1 MSKRNVGKLI
11 GVNSIDKIADKIKVA
26 LLDGRV
32 REILKQET
40 QVIVNNAK
48 ANSLSVSSSVS
59 NSIQHIERGNYPLHV
74 LIAPKYPEG
83 NLAHLFEYGTELR
96 SNANGKNRGRII
108 AKPFMRPAID
118 NNIASVK
125 LKILI
130 RLQEI
135 VRKLKIKK

>member
-1 MSKRNVGKLI
+1 MNKRNVSKLI

-83 NLAHLFEYGTELR
+83 NLAHLFEYGTKPR
-96 SNANGKNRGRII
+96 YTKDGSYRGQII
-108 AKPFMRPAID
+108 ATPFMRPAID
-118 NNIASVK
+118 SNIKQVEKQIGARIKTEVQK
-125 LKILI
+125 LK
-130 RLQEI
+130 
-135 VRKLKIKK
+135 K

>member
-1 MSKRNVGKLI
+1 MSKRNVSKLI

-59 NSIQHIERGNYPLHV
+59 NSIQHIERGN
-74 LIAPKYPEG
+74 
-83 NLAHLFEYGTELR
+83 
-96 SNANGKNRGRII
+96 
-108 AKPFMRPAID
+108 
-118 NNIASVK
+118 
-125 LKILI
+125 
-130 RLQEI
+130 
-135 VRKLKIKK
+135 

>member
-1 MSKRNVGKLI
+1 MSKRNVSKLI

-83 NLAHLFEYGTELR
+83 NLAHLFEYGTKPR
-96 SNANGKNRGRII
+96 YTKDGSYRGQII
-108 AKPFMRPAID
+108 ATPFMRPAID
-118 NNIASVK
+118 SNIKQVEKQIGARIKTEVQK
-125 LKILI
+125 LK
-130 RLQEI
+130 
-135 VRKLKIKK
+135 K

>member
-1 MSKRNVGKLI
+1 MSKRNVSKLI

-83 NLAHLFEYGTELR
+83 NLAHLFEYGTKPR
-96 SNANGKNRGRII
+96 YTKDGSYRGQII
-108 AKPFMRPAID
+108 ATPFMRPAID
-118 NNIASVK
+118 SNIKQVDKQIGARIKTEVQK
-125 LKILI
+125 LK
-130 RLQEI
+130 
-135 VRKLKIKK
+135 K

>member
-1 MSKRNVGKLI
+1 MSKRNVSKLI

-40 QVIVNNAK
+40 QVIVDNAK

-83 NLAHLFEYGTELR
+83 NLAHLFEYGTKPR
-96 SNANGKNRGRII
+96 YTKDGSYRGQII
-108 AKPFMRPAID
+108 ATPFMRPAID
-118 NNIASVK
+118 SNIKQVEKQIGERIKTEVQK
-125 LKILI
+125 LK
-130 RLQEI
+130 
-135 VRKLKIKK
+135 K

>member
-83 NLAHLFEYGTELR
+83 NLAHLFEYGTKPR
-96 SNANGKNRGRII
+96 YTKDGSYRGQII
-108 AKPFMRPAID
+108 ATPFMRPAID
-118 NNIASVK
+118 SNIKQVEKKIGARIKTEVQK
-125 LKILI
+125 LK
-130 RLQEI
+130 
-135 VRKLKIKK
+135 K